1 MSDRIMCYL
10 SEKHMEPIRKWNRN
24 YKLTNEL
31 WKVPGVPLGILG
43 AGVALG
49 AEVTCGPNV
58 QHT

>member
-1 MSDRIMCYL
+1 M
-10 SEKHMEPIRKWNRN
+10 

-49 AEVTCGPNV
+49 ALGAGVALGAEVTCGPNV